1 MNLTR
6 WIAAVNIGAMLCT
19 ALLVVD
25 ILPAGARTIER
36 LDLTAAGSEG
46 SGSSGLSAVNATG
59 TDVAFSSGASN
70 LTGSDFNGKNDI
82 FVYDWEHIAILRVSV
97 DNRGTEGDGDSS
109 DPVISAGGRHVAF
122 ASKATNLVA
131 GDTNGNEDIFIFDR
145 VSETIDRASVDNR
158 GTEGDGDS
166 RDPVISAGGRYVAF
180 ASEATNLV
188 VGDTNGFSDIFLHD
202 RVSETIA
209 RVSVDGSGGQGNGG
223 SHSPAISADGRYV
236 TFASDASD
244 LVAGDTNGFGD
255 IFLHD
260 RVSETV
266 ARVSVDGSG
275 GQGNGGSHSPA
286 ISADGRYVAFASDA
300 SNLVA
305 GDTNGFG
312 DIFLYD
318 RSDESVVRV
327 NVGRGGLQGDQESRE
342 PAISADGRYIA
353 FTSEAANLVVDDT
366 NGAPDIF
373 VADRTNGIIERIS
386 VDNSGVEGNAGS
398 RAACLNENG
407 DFIVFTSLASN
418 LTDND
423 ANDQWN
429 IFVSIADTETDDDD
443 GDDDDD
449 DGNSGTIH
457 FNCFISTIM
466 GRSLD
471 ER

>member
-188 VGDTNGFSDIFLHD
+188 VGDTNGLSDIFLHD
-202 RVSETIA
+202 RVSETI
-209 RVSVDGSGGQGNGG
+209 
-223 SHSPAISADGRYV
+223 
-236 TFASDASD
+236 
-244 LVAGDTNGFGD
+244 
-255 IFLHD
+255 
-260 RVSETV
+260 